1 MGGMQS
7 VHQDRLSRPWGN
19 MSVVSG
25 QLENKVVIVAGLG
38 GIGNGLTR
46 RYADEGARLV
56 VGDIDPETV
65 SRVVAEVD
73 PTGQRVLGVALDG
86 AEEESVISIVKLAVD
101 TFGRLDGMHVNFT
114 NAADAYLPGGVVE
127 LPLEAFDEV
136 MRVNTRGFVICAKHA
151 IPPMIESGGGSIVFT
166 ASIDAYNAAGTRVSY
181 AMSKAAEL
189 ALMRHIA
196 RKYGPKGIR
205 ANAIAPGLIWHYK
218 FDEQWMPDG
227 IVEQTRARQMIKSR
241 FGNPGD
247 VAALGALLLS
257 DDGSFITAQTISV
270 DGGVTFRP

>member
-1 MGGMQS
+1 
-7 VHQDRLSRPWGN
+7 
-19 MSVVSG
+19 MSVVPG
-25 QLENKVVIVAGLG
+25 LLENKVVIVAGLG
-38 GIGNGLTR
+38 GIGNGLAR
-46 RYADEGARLV
+46 RYFDEGARLV
-56 VGDIDPETV
+56 VGDIDDETV
-65 SRVVAEVD
+65 SRVVAEID
-73 PTGQRVLGVALDG
+73 PSGQRMLGVALDG
-86 AEEESVISIVKLAVD
+86 ADEESVISIVRLAVD
-101 TFGRLDGMHVNFT
+101 TFGRLDGLHVNFT

-151 IPPMIESGGGSIVFT
+151 IPPMIDAGGGSIVFT
-166 ASIDAYNAAGTRVSY
+166 ASIDAYNGASTRVSY

-196 RKYGPKGIR
+196 RRYGPKGIR

-218 FDEQWMPDG
+218 FDDQWMPEG
-227 IVEQTRARQMIKSR
+227 VLEQTRARQMIKSR
-241 FGNPGD
+241 FGNPDD

>member
-1 MGGMQS
+1 
-7 VHQDRLSRPWGN
+7 

-25 QLENKVVIVAGLG
+25 LLGNKVVIVAGLG
-38 GIGNGLTR
+38 GIGNGLAR
-46 RYADEGARLV
+46 RYADEGAQLII
-56 VGDIDPETV
+56 GDLDPETV
-65 SRVVAEVD
+65 SRAVADLDPERVV
-73 PTGQRVLGVALDG
+73 GVPLDG
-86 AEEESVISIVKLAVD
+86 ADEESVIAIINRAVD
-101 TFGRLDGMHVNFT
+101 TFGRLDGIHVNFT
-114 NAADAYLPGGVVE
+114 NAADAYLPGGVVD

-136 MRVNTRGFVICAKHA
+136 MRVNTSGFVICVKHA

-166 ASIDAYNAAGTRVSY
+166 ASIEAYNGGGSRVSY

-218 FDEQWMPDG
+218 FDEQWMPEG
-227 IVEQTRARQMIKSR
+227 VVEQTRARQMIKSR
-241 FGNPGD
+241 FGNPDD